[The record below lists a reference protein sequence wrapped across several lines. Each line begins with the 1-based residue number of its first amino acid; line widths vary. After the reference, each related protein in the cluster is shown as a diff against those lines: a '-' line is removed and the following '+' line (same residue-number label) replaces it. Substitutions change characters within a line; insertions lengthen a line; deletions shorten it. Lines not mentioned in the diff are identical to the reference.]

1 MSQNPQK
8 SDVTDY
14 SKTLFLPQT
23 DFPMRAGLPQREP
36 EILKYWNEIDLY
48 GKLRQS
54 AAGRAKF
61 VLHDGPPYANG
72 NIHIGHALNKIL
84 KDVVTKSQQM
94 LGFDSNYVPG
104 WDCHGLPIEWKIEE
118 ENYRSKGRQKP
129 DFRDSTAM
137 VEFRKECRAYATH
150 WLNVQ
155 REEFKRLGIIGDWDH
170 PYATMSYPAEAQIA
184 RELMKF
190 AANGTLYRGSKPVMW
205 SVVEKTAL
213 AEAEVEYEDYTSD
226 MVWVKFPI
234 TSPAH
239 GALANASV
247 VIWTTTPW
255 TLPGNRAIS
264 FSPKIAYGL
273 YEVTDAP
280 EDNWAKN
287 GDLLI
292 LADALAESVFK
303 QARVTAYAKLRD
315 LPADTLDAVE
325 CAHPLKGFEGG
336 YDFTVPLLP
345 GDHVTD
351 DTGTGFVH
359 TAPGHGREDFDVW
372 TANAR
377 ELEPRGI
384 NTTIPYT
391 VDENGAFTDHAPGFT
406 GKRVLND
413 KGEKGDAN
421 ESVIKALVERGMLLA
436 RGRLKHQYPHSWR
449 SKKPVIFRNT
459 PQWFIAMDKDIADH
473 GESKPGDTLRA
484 RALRAISVTQWVPP
498 AGQNRINGMIAGRP
512 DWVISRQRAWGVPI
526 AVFVREKGDGTA
538 EILQDEMVNQRITE
552 AFSEEGADA
561 WYMDGARERFL
572 GSRAGEDWKKVDD
585 ICDVWFDSGSTHAF
599 VLEDR
604 QNFPS
609 LGNIVRKIDG
619 GDDTVMYLEGSDQ
632 HRGWFHSSLLES
644 CGTRGRAPYDVVL
657 THGFTL
663 DENGRKMS
671 KSLGNTVEPQKVM
684 KDSGADILRLWVCA
698 TDYADDQRIGP
709 EILKNTIETYRK
721 LRNSIRWMLGTLHHF
736 NPADAVAYADMPE
749 LERLML
755 HELAGRAAIVRQAY
769 AEFDYKTVVATLS
782 AFMNTELSA
791 FYFDIRKDTL
801 YCDPPSSVARKAALS
816 TIDIICDAILRWLAP
831 VLSFTT
837 DEAWRMYNPNAE
849 PSVHLTLLPEGLE
862 QFRDDVLAT
871 KWETIRN
878 VRRVVTGALELE
890 RAAKNIGSSLEA
902 SPLVYVSD
910 QNIFNTLFD
919 IDLAEVCITSNA
931 MVTNDEAPDSAFKL
945 ADVPGVAVV
954 VEKAVGTK
962 CARSWKILPT
972 VGEDAEYPDVSPR
985 DAQALRE
992 WKALAEGD
1000 QPVEAPA
1007 EPVTLIETQQ
1017 PAQEPLEATPE
1028 PAASESE
1035 TATKPAR
1042 KVRAKKILAATQVDE
1057 AESAGNTRK
1066 IAAASKAAEAN
1077 APAEAK
1083 AKKAKAGKSKAKKA
1097 SAKKPAAKKAVAKKA
1112 KAKKAKTKRASAK
1125 KSKAKASKSGKA
1137 SSAAKG
1143 TKKRAAKAAAKKAAK
1158 KKAGKKAGRKS
1169 VASKPKKTK
1178 KKAR

>member
-1 MSQNPQK
+1 MSDKPQK
-8 SDVTDY
+8 TDAQKTDLRDY
-14 SKTLFLPQT
+14 SKTLYLPQT

-36 EILKYWNEIDLY
+36 EILKYWNEIGLY
-48 GKLRQS
+48 TKLRQS
-54 AAGRAKF
+54 AEGRAKF

-118 ENYRSKGRQKP
+118 ENYRSKGKQKP
-129 DFRDSTAM
+129 DFRDSAAM
-137 VEFRKECRAYATH
+137 VAFRKECRAYATH
-150 WLNVQ
+150 WINVQ

-170 PYATMSYPAEAQIA
+170 PYETMTYPAEAAIA

-226 MVWVKFPI
+226 MVWVKFPV

-273 YEVTDAP
+273 YKVTDAP
-280 EDNWAKN
+280 ADNWAKT

-292 LADALAESVFK
+292 LADALAAEVFK
-303 QARVTAYAKLRD
+303 QARVTAFEKVRD
-315 LPADTLDAVE
+315 IPGDTLDAVE
-325 CAHPLKGFEGG
+325 CAHPLRGLSGG
-336 YDFTVPLLP
+336 YEFTVPLLA

-372 TANAR
+372 MTNAR
-377 ELEPRGI
+377 ELDARGI
-384 NTTIPYT
+384 PTAIPYT
-391 VDENGAFTDHAPGFT
+391 VDENGAFTIHAPGFT
-406 GKRVLND
+406 GRRVITD

-421 ESVIKALVERGMLLA
+421 EAVIKALIEKGMLLA

-459 PQWFIAMDKDIADH
+459 PQWFIAMDKPIADNGH
-473 GESKPGDTLRA
+473 AKKGDTLRA
-484 RALRAISVTQWVPP
+484 RALHAISVTRWVPP
-498 AGQNRINGMIAGRP
+498 AGENRINGMIANRP

-526 AVFVREKGDGTA
+526 AVFVREKGDGSA
-538 EILQDEMVNQRITE
+538 EILQDEVVNQRITE
-552 AFSEEGADA
+552 AFMEEGADA

-572 GSRAGEDWKKVDD
+572 GERASEDWKKVDD

-604 QNFPS
+604 QNFPQ

-644 CGTRGRAPYDVVL
+644 AGTRGRAPYDIVL

-671 KSLGNTVEPQKVM
+671 KSLGNTVEPQKVI

-736 NPADAVAYADMPE
+736 KQAEKVAAAEMPE

-755 HELAGRAAIVRQAY
+755 HELAGHAETIRKAY
-769 AEFDYKTVVATLS
+769 ADFDYKTVVASLA
-782 AFMNTELSA
+782 AFMNSELSA

-801 YCDPPSSVARKAALS
+801 YCDPPSSVARKAALT
-816 TIDIICDAILRWLAP
+816 TIDLLCDSILKWLAP
-831 VLSFTT
+831 ILSFTS
-837 DEAWRMYNPNAE
+837 DEAWRMYRPGAE
-849 PSVHLTLLPEGLE
+849 PSVHLTLFPEGLA
-862 QFRDDVLAT
+862 QFRDDALAA
-871 KWETIRN
+871 KWERIRD
-878 VRRVVTGALELE
+878 VRRVVTGALEPE

-902 SPLVYVSD
+902 SPVIYIADRAMLA
-910 QNIFNTLFD
+910 TLFD
-919 IDLAEVCITSNA
+919 VDLAEICITSSYE
-931 MVTNDEAPDSAFKL
+931 VREGEAPAGAFRL
-945 ADVPGVAVV
+945 DGVPGVAVV
-954 VEKAVGTK
+954 VEKAVGIK

-972 VGEDAEYPDVSPR
+972 VGEDPEYPDVSPR

-992 WKALAEGD
+992 WKALG
-1000 QPVEAPA
+1000 
-1007 EPVTLIETQQ
+1007 VT
-1017 PAQEPLEATPE
+1017 A
-1028 PAASESE
+1028 
-1035 TATKPAR
+1035 
-1042 KVRAKKILAATQVDE
+1042 
-1057 AESAGNTRK
+1057 
-1066 IAAASKAAEAN
+1066 
-1077 APAEAK
+1077 
-1083 AKKAKAGKSKAKKA
+1083 
-1097 SAKKPAAKKAVAKKA
+1097 
-1112 KAKKAKTKRASAK
+1112 
-1125 KSKAKASKSGKA
+1125 
-1137 SSAAKG
+1137 
-1143 TKKRAAKAAAKKAAK
+1143 
-1158 KKAGKKAGRKS
+1158 
-1169 VASKPKKTK
+1169 
-1178 KKAR
+1178 

>member
-1 MSQNPQK
+1 MSEKPQK
-8 SDVTDY
+8 SQKSEAKDY

-23 DFPMRAGLPQREP
+23 EFPMRAGLPQREP
-36 EILKYWNEIDLY
+36 ELLKYWNDIGLY
-48 GKLRQS
+48 DKLRQE
-54 AAGRAKF
+54 ARGRAKF

-118 ENYRSKGRQKP
+118 ENYRSKGKQKP
-129 DFRDSTAM
+129 DFRDSAAM
-137 VEFRKECRAYATH
+137 VAFRKECRAYATH
-150 WLNVQ
+150 WINVQ

-170 PYATMSYPAEAQIA
+170 PYQTMTYPAEAQIA

-226 MVWVKFPI
+226 MVWVKFPV

-239 GALANASV
+239 GALASASV

-273 YEVTDAP
+273 YKVTDAP
-280 EDNWAKN
+280 ADNWTKT

-292 LADALAESVFK
+292 LAEALAADVFK
-303 QARVTAYAKLRD
+303 QARVTSYEKVRD
-315 LPADTLDAVE
+315 IPGDTLDAVE
-325 CAHPLKGFEGG
+325 CAHPLKGIAGG
-336 YDFTVPLLP
+336 YDFIVPLLA

-372 TANAR
+372 MASAR
-377 ELEPRGI
+377 ELDARGI

-391 VDENGAFTDHAPGFT
+391 VDENGAYTAQAPGFT

-421 ESVIKALVERGMLLA
+421 EAVIKALVEKGMLLA

-459 PQWFIAMDKDIADH
+459 PQWFIAMDKDISENGQA
-473 GESKPGDTLRA
+473 KKGDTLRA
-484 RALRAISVTQWVPP
+484 RALHAISVTQWVPP
-498 AGQNRINGMIAGRP
+498 AGENRINGMIANRP

-526 AVFVREKGDGTA
+526 AVFVREKGDGSA
-538 EILQDEMVNQRITE
+538 EILQDEIVNQRITE
-552 AFSEEGADA
+552 AFMEEGADA
-561 WYMDGARERFL
+561 WYMEGARERFL
-572 GSRAGEDWKKVDD
+572 GSRASEDWKKVDD

-604 QNFPS
+604 QNFPQ

-644 CGTRGRAPYDVVL
+644 AGTRGRAPYDVVL

-671 KSLGNTVEPQKVM
+671 KSLGNTVEPQKVI

-736 NPADAVAYADMPE
+736 KASEKVAYAEMPE

-755 HELAGRAAIVRQAY
+755 HELAGHAETIRKAY
-769 AEFDYKTVVATLS
+769 AAFDYKTVVASLS
-782 AFMNTELSA
+782 AFMNSELSA

-801 YCDPPSSVARKAALS
+801 YCDPPSSVARKAALT
-816 TIDIICDAILRWLAP
+816 TIETVCDALLKWLAP
-831 VLSFTT
+831 ILSFTT
-837 DEAWRMYNPNAE
+837 DEAWRMFRPNAE
-849 PSVHLTLLPEGLE
+849 PSVHLTLFPNDLE
-862 QFRDDVLAT
+862 QLRDDKLAA

-902 SPLVYVSD
+902 SPVIYVAD
-910 QNIFNTLFD
+910 RGMLMTLFD
-919 IDLAEVCITSNA
+919 VDLAEVCITSSYE
-931 MVTNDEAPDSAFKL
+931 VREGEAPASAFRL
-945 ADVPGVAVV
+945 DAVPGVAVI
-954 VEKAVGTK
+954 VEKAVGIK
-962 CARSWKILPT
+962 CARSWKISPM
-972 VGEDAEYPDVSPR
+972 VGEDPEYPDVTPR

-992 WKALAEGD
+992 WKALG
-1000 QPVEAPA
+1000 V
-1007 EPVTLIETQQ
+1007 
-1017 PAQEPLEATPE
+1017 
-1028 PAASESE
+1028 
-1035 TATKPAR
+1035 
-1042 KVRAKKILAATQVDE
+1042 
-1057 AESAGNTRK
+1057 
-1066 IAAASKAAEAN
+1066 
-1077 APAEAK
+1077 
-1083 AKKAKAGKSKAKKA
+1083 
-1097 SAKKPAAKKAVAKKA
+1097 AV
-1112 KAKKAKTKRASAK
+1112 
-1125 KSKAKASKSGKA
+1125 
-1137 SSAAKG
+1137 
-1143 TKKRAAKAAAKKAAK
+1143 
-1158 KKAGKKAGRKS
+1158 
-1169 VASKPKKTK
+1169 
-1178 KKAR
+1178 

>member
-1 MSQNPQK
+1 MSEKPQK
-8 SDVTDY
+8 SDSADY

-48 GKLRQS
+48 QKLRKD
-54 AAGRAKF
+54 ADGRAKF

-118 ENYRSKGRQKP
+118 ENYRSKAKQKP
-129 DFRDSTAM
+129 DFRNSAAM
-137 VEFRKECRAYATH
+137 VEFRQECRAYATH

-213 AEAEVEYEDYTSD
+213 AEAEVEYEDYQSD
-226 MVWVKFPI
+226 MVWVKFPV

-273 YEVTDAP
+273 FEVTDAP
-280 EDNWAKN
+280 ADNWAKT

-292 LADALAESVFK
+292 LADALAAEVFK
-303 QARVTAYAKLRD
+303 QARVTSYEKVRD
-315 LPADTLDAVE
+315 VPGDTLDVIE
-325 CAHPLKGFEGG
+325 CAHPLKGRDGG
-336 YDFTVPLLP
+336 YEFIVPLLA

-372 TANAR
+372 TANGR
-377 ELEPRGI
+377 ELAARGI
-384 NTTIPYT
+384 NPTIPYT
-391 VDENGAFTDHAPGFT
+391 VDENGALTDQAPGFT
-406 GKRVLND
+406 GKRVIND

-421 ESVIKALVERGMLLA
+421 EAVIKALIEAGALLA

-459 PQWFIAMDKDIADH
+459 PQWFIAMDKDIVDH
-473 GESKPGDTLRA
+473 GKARPGDTLRA
-484 RALRAISVTQWVPP
+484 RALHAISVTQWVPP
-498 AGQNRINGMIAGRP
+498 AGQNRINGMIVNRP

-526 AVFVREKGDGTA
+526 AVFVREKGDGSA
-538 EILQDEMVNQRITE
+538 EILQDEKVNQRIVE
-552 AFSEEGADA
+552 AFMEEGADA
-561 WYMDGARERFL
+561 WYREGARERFL
-572 GSRAGEDWKKVDD
+572 GSRASEDWKKVDD
-585 ICDVWFDSGSTHAF
+585 ILDVWFDSGSTHAF

-604 QNFPS
+604 QNFPN
-609 LGNIVRKIDG
+609 LGHIVRKIDG
-619 GDDTVMYLEGSDQ
+619 GKDTVMYLEGSDQ

-644 CGTRGRAPYDVVL
+644 SGTRGRAPYDVVL

-709 EILKNTIETYRK
+709 EILKNTVETYRK
-721 LRNSIRWMLGTLHHF
+721 LRNTVRWMLGTLHHF
-736 NPADAVAYADMPE
+736 KRDEAVPHKDMPE

-755 HELAGRAAIVRQAY
+755 HQLAEQARIVRQAY
-769 AEFDYKTVVATLS
+769 ADFDYKTVVASLA
-782 AFMNTELSA
+782 AFMNSELSA

-801 YCDPPSSVARKAALS
+801 YCDPPSSLARKSAL
-816 TIDIICDAILRWLAP
+816 TAIDLICASILKWLAP

-837 DEAWRMYNPNAE
+837 EEAWQLYRKDAA
-849 PSVHLTLLPEGLE
+849 PSVHLTLFPTDFDS
-862 QFRDDVLAT
+862 FRDDALAG
-871 KWETIRN
+871 KWDTIRD

-890 RAAKNIGSSLEA
+890 RAAKKIGSSLEA
-902 SPLVYVSD
+902 SPIIHVADRELLA
-910 QNIFNTLFD
+910 ILFD
-919 IDLAEVCITSNA
+919 VDLAEVCITSNYEVREGA
-931 MVTNDEAPDSAFKL
+931 APAGAFTL
-945 ADVPGVAVV
+945 PDVKGVAVV
-954 VEKAVGTK
+954 VERAVGTK

-972 VGEDAEYPDVSPR
+972 VGEDEEYPDVSPR
-985 DAQALRE
+985 DAMALRE
-992 WKALAEGD
+992 WKALG
-1000 QPVEAPA
+1000 
-1007 EPVTLIETQQ
+1007 VT
-1017 PAQEPLEATPE
+1017 
-1028 PAASESE
+1028 
-1035 TATKPAR
+1035 
-1042 KVRAKKILAATQVDE
+1042 V
-1057 AESAGNTRK
+1057 
-1066 IAAASKAAEAN
+1066 
-1077 APAEAK
+1077 
-1083 AKKAKAGKSKAKKA
+1083 
-1097 SAKKPAAKKAVAKKA
+1097 
-1112 KAKKAKTKRASAK
+1112 
-1125 KSKAKASKSGKA
+1125 
-1137 SSAAKG
+1137 
-1143 TKKRAAKAAAKKAAK
+1143 
-1158 KKAGKKAGRKS
+1158 
-1169 VASKPKKTK
+1169 
-1178 KKAR
+1178 

>member
-1 MSQNPQK
+1 MSDKPQK
-8 SDVTDY
+8 SDATDY

-23 DFPMRAGLPQREP
+23 EFPMRAGLPKREP
-36 EILKYWNEIDLY
+36 EILNYWNEIDLY
-48 GKLRQS
+48 GQLRKG
-54 AAGRAKF
+54 AEGRAKF

-118 ENYRSKGRQKP
+118 ENYRSKGKQKP
-129 DFRDSTAM
+129 DFRDSAAM
-137 VEFRKECRAYATH
+137 VAFRKECRAYATH

-226 MVWVKFPI
+226 TVWVKFPV

-273 YEVTDAP
+273 YKVTDAP
-280 EDNWAKN
+280 ADNWAKN

-303 QARVTAYAKLRD
+303 QARVTAYEKVRE
-315 LPADTLDAVE
+315 LPADTLDVVE
-325 CAHPLKGFEGG
+325 CAHPLKGYSGG
-336 YDFTVPLLP
+336 YEFTVPLLS

-377 ELEPRGI
+377 ELEARGI
-384 NTTIPYT
+384 NTAIPYT

-406 GKRVLND
+406 GKRVIND

-421 ESVIKALVERGMLLA
+421 EAVIKALVERGMLLA

-459 PQWFIAMDKDIADH
+459 PQWFIAMDKDIVDDGKA
-473 GESKPGDTLRA
+473 KPGDTLRA
-484 RALRAISVTQWVPP
+484 RALHAISVTQWVPP

-526 AVFVREKGDGTA
+526 AVFVREKGDGSA
-538 EILQDEMVNQRITE
+538 EILQDEIVNQRIVE
-552 AFSEEGADA
+552 AFAEEGADA

-572 GSRAGEDWKKVDD
+572 RDRAGEDWKKVDD

-604 QNFPS
+604 QNFPQ
-609 LGNIVRKIDG
+609 LGHIVRKIDG
-619 GDDTVMYLEGSDQ
+619 GQDTVMYLEGSDQ

-644 CGTRGRAPYDVVL
+644 AGTRGRAPYDIVL

-684 KDSGADILRLWVCA
+684 AQSGADILRLWVCA

-721 LRNSIRWMLGTLHHF
+721 LRNSIRWMLGTLHHLK
-736 NPADAVAYADMPE
+736 PGDEVCRTEMPE

-755 HELAGRAAIVRQAY
+755 HRLSEIDAVVREAY
-769 AEFDYKTVVATLS
+769 KNFDYKTVVASLS
-782 AFMNTELSA
+782 NFMNTDLSA
-791 FYFDIRKDTL
+791 FYFDIRKDAL
-801 YCDPPSSVARKAALS
+801 YCDPPSSVTRKAAL
-816 TIDIICDAILRWLAP
+816 TTVDILCDAILKWLAP
-831 VLSFTT
+831 IISFTA
-837 DEAWRMYNPNAE
+837 DEAWLMYRQGGC
-849 PSVHLTLLPEGLE
+849 PSVHLLPFPHHLADY
-862 QFRDDVLAT
+862 RDDALAA
-871 KWETIRN
+871 KWETIRD

-902 SPLVYVSD
+902 SPLVYISD
-910 QNIFNTLFD
+910 KAIFNTLFD

-931 MVTNDEAPDSAFKL
+931 MVTNDDAPEGAFKL
-945 ADVPGVAVV
+945 GDVQGVAVV

-992 WKALAEGD
+992 WKALG
-1000 QPVEAPA
+1000 V
-1007 EPVTLIETQQ
+1007 
-1017 PAQEPLEATPE
+1017 
-1028 PAASESE
+1028 
-1035 TATKPAR
+1035 
-1042 KVRAKKILAATQVDE
+1042 
-1057 AESAGNTRK
+1057 
-1066 IAAASKAAEAN
+1066 
-1077 APAEAK
+1077 
-1083 AKKAKAGKSKAKKA
+1083 
-1097 SAKKPAAKKAVAKKA
+1097 AV
-1112 KAKKAKTKRASAK
+1112 
-1125 KSKAKASKSGKA
+1125 
-1137 SSAAKG
+1137 
-1143 TKKRAAKAAAKKAAK
+1143 
-1158 KKAGKKAGRKS
+1158 
-1169 VASKPKKTK
+1169 
-1178 KKAR
+1178 

>member
-1 MSQNPQK
+1 MSEKPQK
-8 SDVTDY
+8 SDAPDY

-23 DFPMRAGLPQREP
+23 EFPMRAGLPQREP
-36 EILKYWNEIDLY
+36 EILARWNEINLY
-48 GKLRQS
+48 GRLREA

-118 ENYRSKGRQKP
+118 ENYRSKGKAKP

-137 VEFRKECRAYATH
+137 VAFRKECRAYAGH
-150 WLNVQ
+150 WLEVQ

-170 PYATMSYPAEAQIA
+170 PYATMDYFAEAQIA
-184 RELMKF
+184 REQMKF

-226 MVWVKFPI
+226 TVWVKFPVRFSAGD
-234 TSPAH
+234 TSQEAGDLLH
-239 GALANASV
+239 ASI

-264 FSPKIAYGL
+264 FSSKIPYGL
-273 YEVTDAP
+273 YRVTDAP
-280 EDNWAKN
+280 LDNWTKT
-287 GDLLI
+287 GDLLV
-292 LADALAESVFK
+292 LADVLADGVFK
-303 QARVTAYAKLRD
+303 QARATTWERVRSVAAED
-315 LPADTLDAVE
+315 LAVMT
-325 CAHPLKGFEGG
+325 CAHPLKNLSGG
-336 YDFTVPLLP
+336 YTFKVPLLE

-372 TANAR
+372 MTNAR
-377 ELEPRGI
+377 ALEARGI

-391 VDENGAFTDHAPGFT
+391 VDENGAFTDQAPGFA
-406 GKRVLND
+406 GKRVIND

-421 ESVIKALVERGMLLA
+421 DAVIKALVDAGMLLA

-459 PQWFIAMDKDIADH
+459 PQWFIAMDEPISDTD
-473 GESKPGDTLRA
+473 GTDTLRA
-484 RALRAISVTQWVPP
+484 RALHAISVTQWVPP
-498 AGQNRINGMIAGRP
+498 SGQNRITGMIDSKP
-512 DWVISRQRAWGVPI
+512 DWVLSRQRAWGVPI
-526 AVFVREKGDGTA
+526 AVFVREKGDGSA
-538 EILQDEMVNQRITE
+538 EILQDEAVNKRIADVFE
-552 AFSEEGADA
+552 REGSDA

-572 GSRAGEDWKKVDD
+572 GSHANEEWKKVDD

-599 VLEDR
+599 VLEDPVH
-604 QNFPS
+604 FPG
-609 LGNIVRKIDG
+609 LKGIKRRVDG

-632 HRGWFHSSLLES
+632 HRGWFQSSLLES
-644 CGTRGRAPYDVVL
+644 CGTRGRAPFDVVL

-671 KSLGNTVEPQKVM
+671 KSIGNTVEPQKVIAQ
-684 KDSGADILRLWVCA
+684 SGADILRLWVCA

-721 LRNSIRWMLGTLHHF
+721 LRNSMRWMLGTLHHF
-736 NPADAVAYADMPE
+736 KPGDAVAPAKMPE

-755 HELAGRAAIVRQAY
+755 HQLAEQAAIVRKAY
-769 AEFDYKTVVATLS
+769 AEFDYKTVVASLS

-801 YCDPPSSVARKAALS
+801 YCDPPSSLARKAALT
-816 TIDIICDAILRWLAP
+816 TIDIICDAILKWLAP
-831 VLSFTT
+831 VLSFTCE
-837 DEAWRMYNPNAE
+837 EAWRLYRPDGE
-849 PSVHLTLLPEGLE
+849 PSVHLTLFPEGLE
-862 QFRDDVLAT
+862 TFRDDALAA
-871 KWETIRN
+871 KWETIRD
-878 VRRVVTGALELE
+878 VRRVVTGALEVE
-890 RAAKNIGSSLEA
+890 RAAKRIGSSLEA

-910 QNIFNTLFD
+910 KKIFDTLFD

-931 MVTNDEAPDSAFKL
+931 MASNEDAPAAAFRL
-945 ADVPGVAVV
+945 NEVPGVAVV
-954 VEKAVGTK
+954 VEKAVGIK

-985 DAQALRE
+985 DAKALRE
-992 WKALAEGD
+992 WKALG
-1000 QPVEAPA
+1000 
-1007 EPVTLIETQQ
+1007 VTI
-1017 PAQEPLEATPE
+1017 
-1028 PAASESE
+1028 
-1035 TATKPAR
+1035 
-1042 KVRAKKILAATQVDE
+1042 
-1057 AESAGNTRK
+1057 
-1066 IAAASKAAEAN
+1066 
-1077 APAEAK
+1077 
-1083 AKKAKAGKSKAKKA
+1083 
-1097 SAKKPAAKKAVAKKA
+1097 
-1112 KAKKAKTKRASAK
+1112 
-1125 KSKAKASKSGKA
+1125 
-1137 SSAAKG
+1137 
-1143 TKKRAAKAAAKKAAK
+1143 
-1158 KKAGKKAGRKS
+1158 
-1169 VASKPKKTK
+1169 
-1178 KKAR
+1178 